1 MSTYFSADARSLIKS
16 MLETDPKKRI
26 KVYNA
31 EIIHV
36 MTGTL
41 FINSVSLKMDD
52 VIRHP
57 WFTKE
62 THYTLPMNIPELPC
76 QYNESIELERNTL
89 NIMKTLL
96 DCNMSKPMTICKQ
109 ALLECLDFKSP
120 ASALSSSSTL
130 CDNNNPIVNKA
141 FEAADKVVQSNSGTI
156 EGDEYT
162 ISHCPH
168 DISSAS
174 KPDGVSLIANESL
187 NEEVRYDFEY

>member
-62 THYTLPMNIPELPC
+62 THYTLPMNIPEMPC

-89 NIMKTLL
+89 NTMKTLL
-96 DCNMSKPMTICKQ
+96 DCNMSSTI
-109 ALLECLDFKSP
+109 L
-120 ASALSSSSTL
+120 SAL
-130 CDNNNPIVNKA
+130 C
-141 FEAADKVVQSNSGTI
+141 SNRYGI
-156 EGDEYT
+156 
-162 ISHCPH
+162 IQ
-168 DISSAS
+168 
-174 KPDGVSLIANESL
+174 
-187 NEEVRYDFEY
+187 EVMLQLTTHHF